1 MSNCKKPVII
11 WSPVKG
17 TWYQEVIDERL
28 SLSFLGWV
36 RDREELEE
44 FCSKHRIDFVIYQLE
59 LEEVAPA
66 SCGLRR

>member
-1 MSNCKKPVII
+1 MSNVKKRPVII

-17 TWYQEVIDERL
+17 TWYQETIDEKL

-44 FCSKHRIDFVIYQLE
+44 FCSRHRIDFVIYQPE
-59 LEEVAPA
+59 LEEAA
-66 SCGLRR
+66 LYRRA